1 MKPKEMT
8 LILIGVYLLA
18 VILNFEGIFWGDVPR
33 NRIQIMATIC
43 YAAVSVCYLFS
54 TRKHRGCILF
64 SAFGGGGL
72 LLAGGLAVLTRSCW
86 EILSI
91 PAALFV
97 TIFITPLYGARA
109 VLQDW
114 DMLYAA
120 MAAMG
125 GAWLAVSLLIFRG
138 NEKYSAKREEMP

>member
-18 VILNFEGIFWGDVPR
+18 VILNFEGVFWGGVPQ
-33 NRIQIMATIC
+33 NGIQIVATIC

-72 LLAGGLAVLTRSCW
+72 LLAGGFAVLARSCW

-91 PAALFV
+91 PAALLV
-97 TIFITPLYGARA
+97 TVFITPLYGARA

-120 MAAMG
+120 MMVIG
-125 GAWLAVSLLIFRG
+125 GAWLVVSLLIFRRNG
-138 NEKYSAKREEMP
+138 KDSAKKEEMP

>member
-1 MKPKEMT
+1 MRPKEMT

-18 VILNFEGIFWGDVPR
+18 VILNFEGVFWGDVPQ
-33 NRIQIMATIC
+33 NGIQIVATIC

-54 TRKHRGCILF
+54 ARKHRGCILF

-72 LLAGGLAVLTRSCW
+72 LLAGGLAVLARSCW

-91 PAALFV
+91 PAALLV
-97 TIFITPLYGARA
+97 TVFITPLYGARA

-120 MAAMG
+120 MMAIG
-125 GAWLAVSLLIFRG
+125 GAWLVVSLLIFRRNG
-138 NEKYSAKREEMP
+138 KDSAKKEEMP